1 MENIHDVEVSL
12 YELFKNKDHPDFDR
26 LENSLISIYR
36 ELDNAENYNLCVKLI
51 CFIADKKI
59 KDRMI
64 QQLLHDCIVKSR
76 IFMYDDM
83 LSKNEINYNPEVSP
97 QDIFLRGFYTS
108 SKSETTLTKPQKE
121 IFNSFQKN
129 KRLIVSAPT
138 SFGKTR
144 IIREII
150 SHNGYKVIVII
161 MPTISLLSESYHD
174 FKNEFNSE
182 YLVSK
187 SSKIKINNERK
198 YILVLTPERMSVL
211 IQDNPTL
218 EIDFFV
224 MDEVYKADYKLNDER
239 FRIFADVLYRLTK
252 SGADLYLIGPYIN
265 DFSKKFREKF
275 NITMLKYDLE
285 IVQKDYYEFDYINA
299 RGTKEVEGVA
309 LKIIGDRYKNL
320 LRVTRKSNVDGKF
333 LIYRYQKRY
342 VEQLAEKFL
351 EDLPLVPFNQELI
364 NYLEQNISKTWSLN
378 ECLKR
383 GVAFHHGAM
392 PRHIQDLI
400 IDEFNS
406 SEGSLAYLFC
416 TTSLTEGVNS
426 TAKNVILYDLKIGN
440 GEPLAN
446 LDRRNIEGRAGRF
459 MRHFLGRVFYFEKV
473 EKELDEVTNVEIE
486 FVDSST
492 PNMETLVQLEE
503 RDITEEQK
511 ADFVKFVQLLN
522 EQKIPLALL
531 KENKFVS
538 ITGQIALINH
548 LRNMSNFELY
558 HYTSQRPTLDKTEA
572 ILSVI
577 YDHLFTE
584 NNKGQ
589 RFNNEKNE
597 YGKKILLDLTKYYIY
612 QQPSF
617 HELLN
622 SSTMKYLS
630 PNENARIRLTFDTIT
645 KYFEFIWP
653 RYFKA
658 FEGIFNFVAIEKNQK
673 PLSLDYIVALLEYG
687 TNENHEIIL
696 RDAGIPREMIGKLS
710 EFFVSCENFQE
721 VQEVFNKFR
730 GRVKSR
736 LSEIEYK
743 IFCKY
748 V

>member
-1 MENIHDVEVSL
+1 MENIYDIEIEL
-12 YELFKNKDHPDFDR
+12 YELFKDKGQLDFER
-26 LENSLISIYR
+26 IENALILIYR
-36 ELDNAENYNLCVKLI
+36 ELDNSENYNLCVKLI

-59 KDRMI
+59 KDKMI

-83 LSKNEINYNPEVSP
+83 LSRNEINYNPEVSP

-150 SHNGYKVIVII
+150 SHNTYKVIVII
-161 MPTISLLSESYHD
+161 MPTISLLSEAYHD
-174 FKNEFNSE
+174 FKNEFNTE

-187 SSKIKINNERK
+187 SSKIKISNEKK

-211 IQDNPTL
+211 IQDNPSL

-239 FRIFADVLYRLTK
+239 FRVFADVLYRLTK
-252 SGADLYLIGPYIN
+252 NGADLYLIGPYIN

-275 NITMLKYDLE
+275 HITMLKYDLE
-285 IVQKDYYEFDYINA
+285 IVQKDYYEFDYINS
-299 RGTKEVEGVA
+299 RGIKEVEGVV
-309 LKIIGDRYKNL
+309 LKIIGDKYKNL

-378 ECLKR
+378 DCLKK

-406 SEGSLAYLFC
+406 SEGDLKYLFC

-473 EKELDEVTNVEIE
+473 E
-486 FVDSST
+486 
-492 PNMETLVQLEE
+492 
-503 RDITEEQK
+503 
-511 ADFVKFVQLLN
+511 
-522 EQKIPLALL
+522 
-531 KENKFVS
+531 
-538 ITGQIALINH
+538 
-548 LRNMSNFELY
+548 
-558 HYTSQRPTLDKTEA
+558 
-572 ILSVI
+572 
-577 YDHLFTE
+577 
-584 NNKGQ
+584 
-589 RFNNEKNE
+589 
-597 YGKKILLDLTKYYIY
+597 
-612 QQPSF
+612 
-617 HELLN
+617 
-622 SSTMKYLS
+622 
-630 PNENARIRLTFDTIT
+630 
-645 KYFEFIWP
+645 
-653 RYFKA
+653 
-658 FEGIFNFVAIEKNQK
+658 
-673 PLSLDYIVALLEYG
+673 
-687 TNENHEIIL
+687 
-696 RDAGIPREMIGKLS
+696 
-710 EFFVSCENFQE
+710 
-721 VQEVFNKFR
+721 
-730 GRVKSR
+730 
-736 LSEIEYK
+736 
-743 IFCKY
+743 
-748 V
+748 